1 MCTQHHSVLRAL
13 IEEVRNL
20 RTDLRAAEE
29 IVDRLQRQ
37 INDTYQYQR
46 ERERRQD
53 SDDFQRWQ
61 TVQNLQDAIERGN
74 DRLRDRLLRRL

>member
-1 MCTQHHSVLRAL
+1 MCTQHHSVIRAL

-20 RTDLRAAEE
+20 RTDLHAAEE
-29 IVDRLQRQ
+29 IADRLQRQ
-37 INDTYQYQR
+37 IDDTYQYEQ
-46 ERERRQD
+46 ERERRRD

-61 TVQNLQDAIERGN
+61 KVQDLRAAIERGN

>member
-37 INDTYQYQR
+37 HDDTYQYER
-46 ERERRQD
+46 ERERRRD

-61 TVQNLQDAIERGN
+61 TVQDLRAAIERGN

>member
-37 INDTYQYQR
+37 HDDTYQYER
-46 ERERRQD
+46 ERERQRD

-61 TVQNLQDAIERGN
+61 KVQDLRAAIERGN
-74 DRLRDRLLRRL
+74 DSKRDRLLRRL